1 MAIKEVSFKKY
12 IIWFWGIVLTSLLG
26 VFLLFFL
33 LSKGMLGFM
42 PTFEEL
48 ENPKNILASEML
60 SDDNIILD
68 KYFIREN
75 RSYVDYENLPPNLI
89 EALISAEDIRF
100 YNHSGIDLNGLL
112 RVLKGVITMDS
123 SSGGG
128 STLSQ

>member
-1 MAIKEVSFKKY
+1 MTDNKVSYKKY

-33 LSKGMLGFM
+33 LSKGVLGFM

-60 SDDNIILD
+60 SDDNLILD

-75 RSYVDYENLPPNLI
+75 RS
-89 EALISAEDIRF
+89 
-100 YNHSGIDLNGLL
+100 
-112 RVLKGVITMDS
+112 
-123 SSGGG
+123 
-128 STLSQ
+128 